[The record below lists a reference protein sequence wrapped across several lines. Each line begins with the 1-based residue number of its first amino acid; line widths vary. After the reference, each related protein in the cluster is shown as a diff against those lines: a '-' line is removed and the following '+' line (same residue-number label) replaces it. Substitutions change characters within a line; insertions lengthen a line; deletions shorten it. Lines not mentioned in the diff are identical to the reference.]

1 MARFHVFFT
10 VVVLATPLAGCNQQA
25 SDSDSD
31 KVPSSTTTDALL
43 TQKAPLAY
51 QQQDLAQEVR
61 GTLNTLGMSVAN
73 NITVNAVDNDIILS
87 GRVTSEKQKQM
98 VLNAVRDIEGINV
111 ITDNIVVV
119 PID

>member
-1 MARFHVFFT
+1 MTRFHSFFP
-10 VVVLATPLAGCNQQA
+10 VVVLATPLAGCNQQ
-25 SDSDSD
+25 SSDSD
-31 KVPSSTTTDALL
+31 KVPSSTTIDVPSK
-43 TQKAPLAY
+43 QKVPLAY
-51 QQQDLAQEVR
+51 QQEDLIQEIR
-61 GTLNTLGMSVAN
+61 ARLNTLGMNVTN
-73 NITVNAVDNDIILS
+73 DITVNAVNNDIVFS

>member
-25 SDSDSD
+25 SDSD
-31 KVPSSTTTDALL
+31 KVPSSTTPDALL

-73 NITVNAVDNDIILS
+73 NITVNAVDNDITLS

>member
-1 MARFHVFFT
+1 MTRFHVFFT

-25 SDSDSD
+25 SDSD
-31 KVPSSTTTDALL
+31 KVPSSTTTDAPL